1 VADRPGA
8 GLASAPRAAP
18 TLDAVLADP
27 SASHTLKT
35 VLQQWAARDPVD
47 ATHDAEILLRVLER
61 RARLVL
67 GGGG

>member
-8 GLASAPRAAP
+8 EP
-18 TLDAVLADP
+18 TLDTVLADP
-27 SASHTLKT
+27 SASQTLKT
-35 VLQQWAARDPVD
+35 VLLQWAARDPVD
-47 ATHDAEILLRVLER
+47 ATHDAEILLRVLEG